1 MDTVVGMLALYFIIW
16 WITLFAVLPLGVR
29 GQWEDEV
36 TPGTEPGAPQRPA
49 LWRKALITT
58 VAAAVIFAAVMVII
72 NTVSL

>member
-1 MDTVVGMLALYFIIW
+1 MDTIVGMLALYFIIW

-36 TPGTEPGAPQRPA
+36 TPGTEPGAPQAPR

-58 VAAAVIFAAVMVII
+58 ILAAVIFAVVMLLI
-72 NTVSL
+72 NIVSL